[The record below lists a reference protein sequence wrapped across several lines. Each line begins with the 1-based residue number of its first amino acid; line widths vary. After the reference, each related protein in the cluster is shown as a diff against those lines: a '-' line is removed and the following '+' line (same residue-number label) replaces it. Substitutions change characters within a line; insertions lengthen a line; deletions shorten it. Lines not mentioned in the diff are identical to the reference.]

1 MPKSESLF
9 AYSLFFKDQLEQF
22 APVALDKSNCERFAQ
37 AAHDKRETMS
47 DSLRSLMTKY
57 RQDSLFCSFA
67 HKKTR
72 ESLKKPMS
80 EFRTLSA
87 TNVFWF
93 KVIGQGT
100 YECIHKP

>member
-67 HKKTR
+67 HKKP
-72 ESLKKPMS
+72 EN
-80 EFRTLSA
+80 LSK
-87 TNVFWF
+87 NR
-93 KVIGQGT
+93 
-100 YECIHKP
+100 

>member
-47 DSLRSLMTKY
+47 DSLRSLMTGFTLL
-57 RQDSLFCSFA
+57 LFCSQ
-67 HKKTR
+67 KTR

-80 EFRTLSA
+80 EFRTLSV

>member
-9 AYSLFFKDQLEQF
+9 ACSLFFKDQLEQF

-37 AAHDKRETMS
+37 AAHDKISTG
-47 DSLRSLMTKY
+47 LTLL
-57 RQDSLFCSFA
+57 LFCSQ
-67 HKKTR
+67 KTR

-80 EFRTLSA
+80 EFRTLSV